1 MGEESTGGS
10 RAGDEVRLA
19 ATPGDPVFADAGS
32 EADGTAAPTAADG
45 APEVDAVAMASAAS
59 GDVAVGSF
67 GDYARAWGRRI
78 RHGESGMLPV
88 LVGLVI
94 IVILFQTQSSAFL
107 SPGNLVNLIVQGAAL
122 IVLGMA
128 EVFVLLLGEI
138 DLSIGYVAAV
148 GAVVT
153 VALASSD
160 LGPNWPWWLAV
171 IVGLAVAGLIGG
183 LQGLLITRLGLPSF
197 VVTLAGL
204 LGWQGVLLYL
214 VNHIGGSNGGI
225 IRITNAV
232 ISDFA
237 YGTLTPVVGWIVM
250 IAAVAVYAIFA
261 VQRNLRRRASGLVVQ
276 PIALLAAKIAV
287 IAVAGIVVVAVCNV
301 NRGAAGA
308 TLRGVPWVVPI
319 IIAVLVLWTFLLGR
333 TRFGKYIYAIGGNAE
348 AARRAGINLTR
359 IRLGAFTLGAVTAG
373 IAGIIYASTLG
384 NISANVDGGQLVL
397 YAVAAA
403 VIGGTSLFGGRGK
416 MVHALLGGIIVAVIN
431 NGMGLIGLSAP
442 VQLIV
447 TALVLLAAVIVDAVA
462 RRGRTTG

>member
-1 MGEESTGGS
+1 
-10 RAGDEVRLA
+10 
-19 ATPGDPVFADAGS
+19 
-32 EADGTAAPTAADG
+32 
-45 APEVDAVAMASAAS
+45 
-59 GDVAVGSF
+59 
-67 GDYARAWGRRI
+67 
-78 RHGESGMLPV
+78 
-88 LVGLVI
+88 VI
-94 IVILFQTQSSAFL
+94 IVVLFQTQSSAFL

-153 VALASSD
+153 VALSSSD
-160 LGPNWPWWLAV
+160 LGPNLPWWLAI
-171 IVGLAVAGLIGG
+171 IVGLAVAGVIGG

-237 YGTLTPVVGWIVM
+237 YGTLTPLVGWIVM
-250 IAAVAVYAIFA
+250 IVAVAIYALLA
-261 VQRNLRRRASGLVVQ
+261 LRKNLRRRASGLVVQ
-276 PIALLAAKIAV
+276 PIALLGAKIGV
-287 IAVAGIVVVAVCNV
+287 IAIAGVVVVAVCNI

-359 IRLGAFTLGAVTAG
+359 IRLGAFILGAVTAG

-403 VIGGTSLFGGRGK
+403 VIGGTSLFGGHGK
-416 MVHALLGGIIVAVIN
+416 MVHALVGGIIVAVIN

-462 RRGRTTG
+462 RRGRTAG